1 MPIYE
6 IAGIKVDMT
15 PRYALTARR
24 AAPYRVVTDQA
35 DIVLHSEGDAGEE
48 YAVLAREFYEK
59 LLGFDGFLLHA
70 SAVELDGK
78 AYLFS
83 APSGTG
89 KSTHA
94 AFWRERF
101 GARIIND
108 DKPAVRR
115 INGTFYACGT
125 PFSGKHDIS
134 QPVCVEIGG
143 IAMLR
148 RGDRTTATRVDIAK
162 ALWAVLNQTIRP
174 TDAEGCERML
184 GLLEEMLTRI
194 PVFEVYCTKE
204 VQAAETVKDAMTAQE
219 NDR

>member
-6 IAGIKVDMT
+6 IAGLKVEMT

-24 AAPYRVVTDQA
+24 AAPYRVVTDHK
-35 DIVLHSEGDAGEE
+35 DMCLSGDGGATEE
-48 YAVLAREFYEK
+48 YAALARDFYEK
-59 LLGFDGFLLHA
+59 LLRFDGFLLHA

-94 AFWRERF
+94 AYWREQF

-108 DKPAVRR
+108 DKPAIRR
-115 INGTFYACGT
+115 INDTFYACGT

-148 RGDRTTATRVDIAK
+148 RGEETTVSRLDVAH
-162 ALWAVLNQTIRP
+162 ALWALLDQTIRP
-174 TDAEGCERML
+174 TDAAGVERML
-184 GLLEEMLTRI
+184 GLLEELLSRV
-194 PVFEVYCTKE
+194 PVFAVHCTNDAAAAHI
-204 VQAAETVKDAMTAQE
+204 VQTAICAERD
-219 NDR
+219 